1 MYAIVETGGK
11 QYKVSPNQSIR
22 VEDLGKNKGEVVEL
36 DKVLFYADDGNY
48 QVGRPYIEKA
58 KVIAQ
63 VTERDKSKKIMIF
76 KYKPKKGYRR
86 RMGHRQMYTQLL
98 IKEIK
103 IAEV

>member
-11 QYKVSPNQSIR
+11 QYKVSPNQSVR
-22 VEDLGKNKGEVVEL
+22 VEDLGKNKGEIVEL
-36 DKVLFYADDGNY
+36 DKVLFYADNGKY

-63 VTERDKSKKIMIF
+63 ITERDKSKKVLIF
-76 KYKPKKGYRR
+76 KYKRKKGYRK
-86 RMGHRQMYTQLL
+86 RMGHRQPYARLL

-103 IAEV
+103 VAEV